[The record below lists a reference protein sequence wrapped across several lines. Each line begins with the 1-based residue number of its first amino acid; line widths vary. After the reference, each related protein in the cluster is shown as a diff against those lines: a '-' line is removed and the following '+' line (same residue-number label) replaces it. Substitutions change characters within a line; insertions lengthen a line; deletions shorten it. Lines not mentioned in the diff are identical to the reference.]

1 MNTNQAP
8 ILFEKQVI
16 ITLKGIRRSKKITQ
30 TDLANRIGVS
40 RDTIARIES
49 GKARIYLAQVVAIAD
64 ALDIMLQDL
73 FLQDEQKEE
82 TRVFT
87 NENMNLSNKNIHITY
102 QTSLLSSRE
111 SENESEWRQYPNP
124 LPAEGETKAGNP
136 NPNPNP
142 NPVRN
147 PYLNEKA
154 VDSYGEPMKK
164 YILNHRLFWHW
175 VPVDDL
181 PGLSISS
188 VVEATLNQGR
198 EEDLKWLFDTIT
210 VEKAADIFKQG
221 ISGFRTNYREEVI
234 SYFNAYF
241 TRHVPN
247 TYL

>member
-124 LPAEGETKAGNP
+124 
-136 NPNPNP
+136 
-142 NPVRN
+142 VRN
-147 PYLNEKA
+147 PYLHEKA
-154 VDSYGEPMKK
+154 VESYGEPMKK
-164 YILNHRLFWHW
+164 FILDHRLFWHW

>member
-1 MNTNQAP
+1 MNTLQAP
-8 ILFEKQVI
+8 IIFEKQVI

-64 ALDIMLQDL
+64 ALDIMLHDL

-82 TRVFT
+82 TIVFK
-87 NENMNLSNKNIHITY
+87 NENMNLSNKNIHIR
-102 QTSLLSSRE
+102 LSS
-111 SENESEWRQYPNP
+111 
-124 LPAEGETKAGNP
+124 
-136 NPNPNP
+136 
-142 NPVRN
+142 PVPTATANTRN
-147 PYLNEKA
+147 PYLDEKA

-198 EEDLKWLFDTIT
+198 EEDVKWLFDTIST
-210 VEKAADIFKQG
+210 QKAADIFRQQIMGPRHGYTKMLK
-221 ISGFRTNYREEVI
+221 NYFKA
-234 SYFNAYF
+234 YFNRNAPEH
-241 TRHVPN
+241 T
-247 TYL
+247 